1 MTTPQSAAP
10 QPGQTVHLFGN
21 LLTFVVR
28 GADTGMRFSMVE
40 AYTAPGAGSPPHL
53 HRDDEE
59 SFYVLEGTY
68 QIVRGTERLTC
79 GPGSFTHVPKGLPH
93 AFTNIGDG
101 PARMIILNW
110 PADHHERFFLAV
122 GDAVPAG
129 SREFPAPKEPDFA
142 AIAAAAQSA
151 GIELLMPPQ

>member
-1 MTTPQSAAP
+1 MTTPQTTAP

-21 LLTFVVR
+21 LLTFIVR

-40 AYTAPGAGSPPHL
+40 AYTAPAAGSAPHL

-68 QIVRGTERLTC
+68 QIVRGKERLTC
-79 GPGSFTHVPKGLPH
+79 GPGTFTHVPKGVPH

-110 PADHHERFFLAV
+110 PADHHERFFMEV